1 MNEEGVKAELFI
13 EALVQVK
20 ALISVSSLLMNAED
34 EEEEEEE
41 EESALGLDMK

>member
-1 MNEEGVKAELFI
+1 MKEELFI